1 MKAWYLTREQQAD
14 GSHVWV
20 KSDTP
25 PTEWDDSEEA
35 TLSELAKGAGE
46 LAYRQSLE
54 VDYKKAAEHEQI
66 LIRQMLGEK

>member
-20 KSDTP
+20 KS
-25 PTEWDDSEEA
+25 
-35 TLSELAKGAGE
+35 
-46 LAYRQSLE
+46 LE
-54 VDYKKAAEHEQI
+54 VDYEKAAEHEQI

>member
-1 MKAWYLTREQQAD
+1 MKAWYLTREQRPD

-25 PTEWDDSEEA
+25 PTEWDDSEES
-35 TLSELAKGAGE
+35 TINELAKGAGA
-46 LAYRQSLE
+46 LAYRQNLE
-54 VDYKKAAEHEQI
+54 VDYQKAAEHEQV